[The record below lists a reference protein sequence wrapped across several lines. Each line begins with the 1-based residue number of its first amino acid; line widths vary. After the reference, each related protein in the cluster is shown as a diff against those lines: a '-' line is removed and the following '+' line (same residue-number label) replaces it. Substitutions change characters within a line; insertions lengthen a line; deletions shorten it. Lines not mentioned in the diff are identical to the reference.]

1 MSGPGAQLPALFIY
15 QSLRI
20 IVLLTKVRFKENVKE
35 YVGEMILKA
44 ELWLLRS
51 VFYLIPW
58 ATDQSQA
65 SAGDGLREDYPGIIL
80 RIVLI

>member
-20 IVLLTKVRFKENVKE
+20 IVLLTKVRFQENVKE
-35 YVGEMILKA
+35 GVGEMILKA

-65 SAGDGLREDYPGIIL
+65 MAGDRLREDYPGIIL
-80 RIVLI
+80 RVVLI